1 MRGGVLMPRDYQ
13 KEYQKAKGKYNRVVL
28 STTVTKEIAEDFKAK
43 CSLDEISVNAFLKSC
58 IDAYL
63 DNSLVYENG
72 KLRMN

>member
-1 MRGGVLMPRDYQ
+1 MARNYSR
-13 KEYQKAKGKYNRVVL
+13 EYELRKTKDKAI
-28 STTVTKEIAEDFKAK
+28 TAHIPPQDADDMKAK
-43 CSLDEISVNAFLKSC
+43 CALDGISVNAFIKAC